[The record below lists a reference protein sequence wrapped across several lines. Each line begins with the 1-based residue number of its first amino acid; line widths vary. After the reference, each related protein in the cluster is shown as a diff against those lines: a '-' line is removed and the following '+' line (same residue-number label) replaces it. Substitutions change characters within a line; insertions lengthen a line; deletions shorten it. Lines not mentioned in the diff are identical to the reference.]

1 MDATDRANVHDLL
14 EDYATKPVP
23 PEVSVGA
30 LKIALINTAL
40 AFSLPAF
47 LVGAQLSAVAEPKKI
62 AVAIVIGSL
71 IVAVVGTV
79 VGLVGVR
86 NRLSTYM
93 LLRYSFGPR
102 GAVLVNLC
110 MALSLFGWFGVN
122 VHLFGQAGSEL
133 FESLTGIRPQRWI
146 FVLSGGVLMTAGAI
160 LGFKSIQRLAL
171 YIVPI
176 QLVVLALLMNS
187 IFSGGPQ
194 LVTLAPSMPS
204 SLTLGEAI
212 SAVVGSFIVAAVVMS
227 DFTRYGKTWRD
238 SAIASFV
245 PYFFAATLSYSVA
258 AFAAILTGQT
268 DVIELMLAVG
278 LGVFA
283 LALVIFSSWITNSVN
298 LYGCS
303 LSIAATFPRFGE
315 WQIAIASGIA
325 GTAVAFLGILQHF
338 IDFIF
343 SLSVIFAPV
352 AGIFVTD
359 YFLVHRGQYGR
370 EAGSTG
376 SGISYIAL
384 LAWALGVG
392 VGYAGAIGFLSFS
405 GIAACDSLLVGALSY
420 WVMTRAGSPRF
431 K

>member
-1 MDATDRANVHDLL
+1 
-14 EDYATKPVP
+14 
-23 PEVSVGA
+23 
-30 LKIALINTAL
+30 
-40 AFSLPAF
+40 
-47 LVGAQLSAVAEPKKI
+47 
-62 AVAIVIGSL
+62 
-71 IVAVVGTV
+71 
-79 VGLVGVR
+79 
-86 NRLSTYM
+86 
-93 LLRYSFGPR
+93 
-102 GAVLVNLC
+102 
-110 MALSLFGWFGVN
+110 
-122 VHLFGQAGSEL
+122 
-133 FESLTGIRPQRWI
+133 
-146 FVLSGGVLMTAGAI
+146 
-160 LGFKSIQRLAL
+160 
-171 YIVPI
+171 
-176 QLVVLALLMNS
+176 
-187 IFSGGPQ
+187 
-194 LVTLAPSMPS
+194 
-204 SLTLGEAI
+204 
-212 SAVVGSFIVAAVVMS
+212 MS